1 MKCWVNGEWVEA
13 EGGRTTE
20 IRNPASGEV
29 VDTVPRCSAKD
40 TQRAIDAAAVAFP
53 PWAALSAEERG
64 RILVKAA
71 ESVRARTKD
80 LAPWLT
86 KEQGK
91 PLGDSEREIEHFLHG
106 LEYYAGLVA
115 KVRGEFVPLSGKNM
129 HGVVMR
135 RPLGVCGAIVPWNFP
150 ITLMGNKIGPGLAA
164 GNTFVV
170 KPASTTPLCSVKVVE
185 AMHEA
190 GIPKGVL
197 NIVTG
202 PGGEVGEELL
212 QNPTVVRIGFTGE
225 TGTGRHVGEVAGRH
239 FKRVSLELGGSDPCI
254 VCDDADLDKASAG
267 VAIGRFYNCGQA
279 CLAVKRLYVFEGV
292 YDAFLEKLIGR
303 AKRLKLGN
311 GMEKGIQMGPLHTAT
326 QLKEVEEQVE
336 EAKRRGAKV
345 AAGGGRPEGPE
356 FAKGYFY
363 QPTILV
369 DVPED
374 ARVAVEETFGPILPV
389 WKVKD
394 LEEALAKANN
404 HIYGLGSSIWTRDM
418 TRAAVAAERLEAG
431 NVWVNSLHYG
441 HDEMPFGGVKQSG
454 IGREHGIEALLSYSE
469 PKGVVYTM
477 L

>member
-1 MKCWVNGEWVEA
+1 MKCWVNGEWMEA

-20 IRNPASGEV
+20 IRNPATGEV
-29 VDTVPRCSAKD
+29 VDTVPRCGAKE
-40 TQRAIDAAAVAFP
+40 TQRAIDAAAAAFP
-53 PWAALSAEERG
+53 VWSAMSALDRG
-64 RILVKAA
+64 RLLMEAHKVVKAKI
-71 ESVRARTKD
+71 KD

-91 PLGDSEREIEHFLHG
+91 PLGDSEREVEHFLHG
-106 LEYYAGLVA
+106 LEFYAGLVS
-115 KVRGEFVPLSGKNM
+115 KTRSDFVPLPGKNM

-170 KPASTTPLCSVKVVE
+170 KPASTTPLCSIAVVE

-225 TGTGRHVGEVAGRH
+225 TVTGRHVGEVAGRH

-254 VCDDADLDKASAG
+254 VCDDADLDKAAAG

-279 CLAVKRLYVFEGV
+279 CLAVKRCYVFEGV
-292 YDAFLEKLIGR
+292 YDAFMEKLVAR

-311 GMEKGIQMGPLHTAT
+311 GMEKGIQMGPLHTA
-326 QLKEVEEQVE
+326 QQRKEVEEQVE
-336 EAKRRGAKV
+336 DAKRRGAKV
-345 AAGGGRPEGPE
+345 LAGGARPEGAE

-363 QPTILV
+363 LPTILV
-369 DVPED
+369 DAPED
-374 ARVAVEETFGPILPV
+374 ARVVAEETFGPILPV

-404 HIYGLGSSIWTRDM
+404 HMYGLGSSIRTRDM
-418 TRAAVAAERLEAG
+418 TVAAVAADRLEAG

-454 IGREHGIEALLSYSE
+454 IGREHGIEALFSYYE
-469 PKGVVYTM
+469 TKGVVYTM

>member
-1 MKCWVNGEWVEA
+1 MKCWVNGEWMEA

-20 IRNPASGEV
+20 IRNPATGEV
-29 VDTVPRCSAKD
+29 VDTLPRCSAKD
-40 TQRAIDAAAVAFP
+40 TQKAIDAAAAAFP
-53 PWAALSAEERG
+53 AWSAMTAEERG
-64 RILVKAA
+64 RILLKAADIVKAKMK
-71 ESVRARTKD
+71 E

-91 PLGDSEREIEHFLHG
+91 PIRDAELEINHFLHG
-106 LEYYAGLVA
+106 LEYYAGLVS
-115 KVRGEFVPLSGKNM
+115 KVRGDFVPLAGKNM
-129 HGVVMR
+129 YGLVMR
-135 RPLGVCGAIVPWNFP
+135 RSLGVCGAIVPWNFP

-170 KPASTTPLCSVKVVE
+170 KPASTTPLCSIKVIE

-202 PGGEVGEELL
+202 PGREVGEELI
-212 QNPTVVRIGFTGE
+212 QNPQVIRIGFTGE
-225 TGTGRHVGEVAGRH
+225 TGTGRHVGEVCGRL

-254 VCDDADLDKASAG
+254 VCDDADLDKAAPM
-267 VAIGRFYNCGQA
+267 VAIGRFFNCGQA
-279 CLAVKRLYVFEGV
+279 CLAVKRLYVFESV

-303 AKRLKLGN
+303 ANRLKLGN
-311 GMEKGIQMGPLHTAT
+311 GMTEGVQMGPLHTAA

-336 EAKRRGAKV
+336 DARRRGGKV
-345 AAGGGRPEGPE
+345 VAGGGRPEGPD

-363 QPTILV
+363 KPTVLT
-369 DVPED
+369 DVPAD
-374 ARVAVEETFGPILPV
+374 ARVATEETFGPILPV

-394 LEEALAKANN
+394 LEEALTKANN
-404 HIYGLGSSIWTRDM
+404 HVYGLGSSIWTRDM
-418 TRAAVAAERLEAG
+418 TKAAAAAERLEAG

-441 HDEMPFGGVKQSG
+441 HDEMPFGGVKGSG
-454 IGREHGIEALLSYSE
+454 IGREHGIEALLSYTE

>member
-1 MKCWVNGEWVEA
+1 VNGEWIEA
-13 EGGRTTE
+13 ESGQVTE
-20 IRNPASGEV
+20 IRNPATGEV
-29 VDTVPRCSAKD
+29 VDTVPRCGAKE
-40 TQRAIDAAAVAFP
+40 TQRAIDAAAAAFP
-53 PWAALSAEERG
+53 AWSALSAEERG
-64 RILVKAA
+64 RILMKAA
-71 ESVRARTKD
+71 EVVKAKMKE

-91 PLGDSEREIEHFLHG
+91 PLRDSELEVGHFLHG
-106 LEYYAGLVA
+106 LEYYAGLVS

-170 KPASTTPLCSVKVVE
+170 KPASSTPLCSIQVVE

-197 NIVTG
+197 NIVSG

-212 QNPTVVRIGFTGE
+212 QNPKVTRIGFTGE
-225 TGTGRHVGEVAGRH
+225 TVTGRHVGEVAGRH

-254 VCDDADLDKASAG
+254 VCDDADLDKAAPA
-267 VAIGRFYNCGQA
+267 VAIGRFFNCGQA

-292 YDAFLEKLIGR
+292 YDAFVEKLVAR
-303 AKRLKLGN
+303 AKRLKVGN
-311 GMEKGIQMGPLHTAT
+311 GMAEGIQMGPLHTA
-326 QLKEVEEQVE
+326 QQRKEVEEQVE
-336 EAKRRGAKV
+336 DAKRRGAKV
-345 AAGGGRPEGPE
+345 LYGGARPEGTE

-363 QPTILV
+363 LPTILA

-374 ARVAVEETFGPILPV
+374 ARAATEETFGPILPA

-404 HIYGLGSSIWTRDM
+404 HVYGLGSSIWTRDM
-418 TRAAVAAERLEAG
+418 TKATVAAERLEAG

-454 IGREHGIEALLSYSE
+454 IGREHGIEALLSYTE
-469 PKGVVYTM
+469 TKGVVYTM